1 MNSEIIK
8 TKMSVQEDDAYR
20 DLTDNSFAKFEDKER
35 IKKRL
40 IDLLSKFVSCK
51 HVDLRNL
58 SSMEII
64 DMLEAGLESKYGAV
78 RDSVAVSEAPETHE
92 DLLIK
97 YESNMRENWEEK
109 NYNTLFIEKLE

>member
-8 TKMSVQEDDAYR
+8 TKISVQENDAYR
-20 DLTDNSFAKFEDKER
+20 DFDDNGFAKFDDQELT
-35 IKKRL
+35 KKQL
-40 IDLLSKFVSCK
+40 IDLFSKFVSRK
-51 HVDLRNL
+51 HVDLQNT

-64 DMLEAGLESKYGAV
+64 DMLEAGLESKYGAF